1 MESIYV
7 KARTLPEA
15 WEQAVRECWEKGARF
30 RTQYDKPTDP
40 ESRDV
45 ACLIHVAEPFAEP
58 RIHKAF
64 PGGLEDL
71 EVYRAEVLYGVHDHW
86 IAPEEGKWE
95 YTYHERLRA
104 YKVPGLPEPIDQIAE
119 VVRMLKETPY
129 TRRAQAVTW
138 QAWND
143 LGIHDPA
150 CLQRMWFRVEE
161 APAGQGR
168 DGRADATL
176 RPCSAKPSASPCV
189 AGFAEQGATQGE
201 AESSA
206 SLRAYSAEAAASA
219 AKAGST
225 SRLNLVIH
233 IRSNDAFKAA
243 FMNMYAFT
251 ELQREVA
258 RQLGV
263 EPGEYVHVA
272 DSFHIYG
279 SYFAEFEGFLRLLE
293 KRPDRYYTTEF
304 ARPVFEDGA
313 RRVLAEADLP
323 AEARS
328 AIQKRLAELGSAEG

>member
-30 RTQYDKPTDP
+30 RTQYDKPDDP

-104 YKVPGLPEPIDQIAE
+104 YKVPGRAEPIDQIAE

-129 TRRAQAVTW
+129 TRRAQAVPW

-143 LGIHDPA
+143 LGIRDPA

-161 APAGQGR
+161 GR
-168 DGRADATL
+168 EGRAD
-176 RPCSAKPSASPCV
+176 
-189 AGFAEQGATQGE
+189 
-201 AESSA
+201 
-206 SLRAYSAEAAASA
+206 
-219 AKAGST
+219 
-225 SRLNLVIH
+225 RLNLAIH

-251 ELQREVA
+251 ELQREMA
-258 RQLGV
+258 REVGV

-279 SYFAEFEGFLRLLE
+279 SYFAEFEGFLRLLQ

-323 AEARS
+323 AEARE

>member
-1 MESIYV
+1 MRAAPKGSNENRDMESIYV

-30 RTQYDKPTDP
+30 RTQYDKPDDP

-104 YKVPGLPEPIDQIAE
+104 YKVPGREEPIDQIAE

-143 LGIHDPA
+143 LGIRDPA

-161 APAGQGR
+161 APNPNGAGGAGPAGQGR
-168 DGRADATL
+168 EGRA
-176 RPCSAKPSASPCV
+176 
-189 AGFAEQGATQGE
+189 
-201 AESSA
+201 
-206 SLRAYSAEAAASA
+206 
-219 AKAGST
+219 
-225 SRLNLVIH
+225 SRLNLAIH

-258 RQLGV
+258 RELGV

-293 KRPDRYYTTEF
+293 KRPDRYYTTAF

-328 AIQKRLAELGSAEG
+328 AVQKRLAELGSGSEE

>member
-30 RTQYDKPTDP
+30 RTQYDKPSDP

-45 ACLIHVAEPFAEP
+45 ACLIHVTEPFAEP

-104 YKVPGLPEPIDQIAE
+104 YKVPGRAEPIDQIAE

-138 QAWND
+138 QAWKD

-161 APAGQGR
+161 GR
-168 DGRADATL
+168 DGRED
-176 RPCSAKPSASPCV
+176 
-189 AGFAEQGATQGE
+189 
-201 AESSA
+201 
-206 SLRAYSAEAAASA
+206 
-219 AKAGST
+219 
-225 SRLNLVIH
+225 RLNLAIH

-258 RQLGV
+258 RELGV
-263 EPGEYVHVA
+263 GPGEYVHVA

-323 AEARS
+323 AEARA
-328 AIQKRLAELGSAEG
+328 AIQQRLAELGSAEG

>member
-1 MESIYV
+1 MESIYI

-30 RTQYDKPTDP
+30 RTQYDKPDDP

-104 YKVPGLPEPIDQIAE
+104 YKVPGRREPIDQIAA
-119 VVRMLKETPY
+119 VVRLLRETPY

-143 LGIHDPA
+143 LGIRDPA
-150 CLQRMWFRVEE
+150 CLQRMWFRIEE
-161 APAGQGR
+161 GR
-168 DGRADATL
+168 DGKPDATL
-176 RPCSAKPSASPCV
+176 RSSPD
-189 AGFAEQGATQGE
+189 
-201 AESSA
+201 ESG
-206 SLRAYSAEAAASA
+206 LR
-219 AKAGST
+219 ST
-225 SRLNLVIH
+225 SRLHLAIH

-258 RQLGV
+258 RELGV

-279 SYFAEFEGFLRLLE
+279 SYFGEFEGFLRLLQ

-304 ARPVFEDGA
+304 ARPVFADGA

-323 AEARS
+323 PAARD
-328 AIQKRLAELGSAEG
+328 AMERRLADLESAGEE

>member
-30 RTQYDKPTDP
+30 RTQYDKPDDP

-104 YKVPGLPEPIDQIAE
+104 YKVPGRAEPIDQIAE

-143 LGIHDPA
+143 LGIRDPA

-161 APAGQGR
+161 GR
-168 DGRADATL
+168 EGRAD
-176 RPCSAKPSASPCV
+176 
-189 AGFAEQGATQGE
+189 
-201 AESSA
+201 
-206 SLRAYSAEAAASA
+206 
-219 AKAGST
+219 
-225 SRLNLVIH
+225 RLNLAIH

-251 ELQREVA
+251 ELQREMA
-258 RQLGV
+258 REVGV

-279 SYFAEFEGFLRLLE
+279 SYFAEFEGFLRLLQ

-323 AEARS
+323 AEARE

>member
-1 MESIYV
+1 MESIYI

-15 WEQAVRECWEKGARF
+15 WERAVRECWEKGARF
-30 RTQYDKPTDP
+30 RTQYDKPDDP

-45 ACLIHVAEPFAEP
+45 ACLVHVTEPFAEP

-71 EVYRAEVLYGVHDHW
+71 EAYRAEVLYGVHDHW
-86 IAPEEGKWE
+86 IAPQEGKWE

-104 YKVPGLPEPIDQIAE
+104 YKVPGRPEPIDQIAE
-119 VVRMLKETPY
+119 VVRLLRETPY

-143 LGIHDPA
+143 LGIRDPA
-150 CLQRMWFRVEE
+150 CLQRMWFRIEE
-161 APAGQGR
+161 GR
-168 DGRADATL
+168 AGRADRMHLA
-176 RPCSAKPSASPCV
+176 
-189 AGFAEQGATQGE
+189 
-201 AESSA
+201 
-206 SLRAYSAEAAASA
+206 
-219 AKAGST
+219 
-225 SRLNLVIH
+225 IH

-251 ELQREVA
+251 ELQRAVA
-258 RQLGV
+258 RELGV

-279 SYFAEFEGFLRLLE
+279 SYFGEFEGFLRLLE

-304 ARPVFEDGA
+304 ARPVFADGA
-313 RRVLAEADLP
+313 RRVLAEKDLP
-323 AEARS
+323 AAARS
-328 AIQKRLAELGSAEG
+328 AMEKRLAELESAGEE

>member
-1 MESIYV
+1 MESIYI

-15 WEQAVRECWEKGARF
+15 WERAVRECWEKGARF
-30 RTQYDKPTDP
+30 RTQYDKPGDP

-104 YKVPGLPEPIDQIAE
+104 YKVPGRREPIDQIAA
-119 VVRMLKETPY
+119 VVRLLRETPY

-143 LGIHDPA
+143 LGIRDPA
-150 CLQRMWFRVEE
+150 CLQRMWFRIEE
-161 APAGQGR
+161 GR
-168 DGRADATL
+168 DGKPDATL
-176 RPCSAKPSASPCV
+176 R
-189 AGFAEQGATQGE
+189 
-201 AESSA
+201 SSA
-206 SLRAYSAEAAASA
+206 SLR
-219 AKAGST
+219 ST
-225 SRLNLVIH
+225 SRLNLAIH

-258 RQLGV
+258 REVGV

-279 SYFAEFEGFLRLLE
+279 SYFGEFEGFLRLLE

-304 ARPVFEDGA
+304 ARPVFADGA
-313 RRVLAEADLP
+313 RRVLGEADLP
-323 AEARS
+323 PAARD
-328 AIQKRLAELGSAEG
+328 AMERRLADLESAGEE

>member
-1 MESIYV
+1 MESIYI

-30 RTQYDKPTDP
+30 RTQYDKPDDP

-104 YKVPGLPEPIDQIAE
+104 YKVPGRPEPIDQIAE
-119 VVRMLKETPY
+119 VVRLLRETPY

-143 LGIHDPA
+143 LGIRDPA
-150 CLQRMWFRVEE
+150 CLQRMWFRIEE
-161 APAGQGR
+161 GR
-168 DGRADATL
+168 DGKPDATL
-176 RPCSAKPSASPCV
+176 RSSPD
-189 AGFAEQGATQGE
+189 
-201 AESSA
+201 ESG
-206 SLRAYSAEAAASA
+206 LR
-219 AKAGST
+219 ST
-225 SRLNLVIH
+225 SRLHLAIH

-258 RQLGV
+258 RELGV

-279 SYFAEFEGFLRLLE
+279 SYFGEFEGFLRLLQ

-304 ARPVFEDGA
+304 ARPVFADGA
-313 RRVLAEADLP
+313 RRVLGEADLP
-323 AEARS
+323 PAARD
-328 AIQKRLAELGSAEG
+328 AMERRLADLESAGEE

>member
-7 KARTLPEA
+7 RARTLPEA

-30 RTQYDKPTDP
+30 RTQYDKPSDP

-104 YKVPGLPEPIDQIAE
+104 YKVPGREEPIDQIAE

-143 LGIHDPA
+143 LGIRDPA

-161 APAGQGR
+161 APNPNGAGGAGPAGQGR
-168 DGRADATL
+168 EGRA
-176 RPCSAKPSASPCV
+176 
-189 AGFAEQGATQGE
+189 
-201 AESSA
+201 
-206 SLRAYSAEAAASA
+206 
-219 AKAGST
+219 
-225 SRLNLVIH
+225 SRLNLAIH

-258 RQLGV
+258 RELGV

-279 SYFAEFEGFLRLLE
+279 SYFAEFEGFLRLVE
-293 KRPDRYYTTEF
+293 KRPDRYYTTAF

-328 AIQKRLAELGSAEG
+328 AVQKRLAELGSGSEE

>member
-1 MESIYV
+1 MESIYI

-30 RTQYDKPTDP
+30 RTQYDKPDDP

-104 YKVPGLPEPIDQIAE
+104 YKVPGRPEPIDQIAE
-119 VVRMLKETPY
+119 VVRLLRETPY

-143 LGIHDPA
+143 LGIRDPA
-150 CLQRMWFRVEE
+150 CLQRMWFRIEE
-161 APAGQGR
+161 GR
-168 DGRADATL
+168 DGKPDATL
-176 RPCSAKPSASPCV
+176 RSSPD
-189 AGFAEQGATQGE
+189 
-201 AESSA
+201 ESG
-206 SLRAYSAEAAASA
+206 LR
-219 AKAGST
+219 ST
-225 SRLNLVIH
+225 SRLHLAIH

-251 ELQREVA
+251 ELQQEVA
-258 RQLGV
+258 RELGV

-279 SYFAEFEGFLRLLE
+279 SYFGEFEGFLRLLQ

-304 ARPVFEDGA
+304 ARPVFADG
-313 RRVLAEADLP
+313 
-323 AEARS
+323 
-328 AIQKRLAELGSAEG
+328 

>member
-1 MESIYV
+1 MKSIRV
-7 KARTLPEA
+7 EARTLPEA
-15 WEQAVRECWEKGARF
+15 WETAVCRCWQEGARF
-30 RTQYDKPTDP
+30 KTQYDKPGDP

-45 ACLIHVAEPFAEP
+45 ACMIHVTEPFAEP

-95 YTYHERLRA
+95 YTYHERLFA
-104 YKVPGLPEPIDQIAE
+104 YKVPGRQPIDQIAE
-119 VVRMLKETPY
+119 VVRLLRETPH

-138 QAWND
+138 QAWQD

-161 APAGQGR
+161 G
-168 DGRADATL
+168 
-176 RPCSAKPSASPCV
+176 
-189 AGFAEQGATQGE
+189 
-201 AESSA
+201 
-206 SLRAYSAEAAASA
+206 
-219 AKAGST
+219 
-225 SRLNLVIH
+225 RLNLVIH

-243 FMNMYAFT
+243 FMNMFAFT

-258 RQLGV
+258 GTLGV
-263 EPGEYVHVA
+263 GLGEYMHVA

-279 SYFAEFEGFLRLLE
+279 SYFKEFEGFL
-293 KRPDRYYTTEF
+293 KMIGARPDRYFTSEF

-313 RRVLAEADLP
+313 RRLLAEKDLP
-323 AEARS
+323 AGMRAVVEARL
-328 AIQKRLAELGSAEG
+328 ARLASEDA

>member
-30 RTQYDKPTDP
+30 RTQYDKPDDP

-104 YKVPGLPEPIDQIAE
+104 YKVPGRAEPIDQIAE

-143 LGIHDPA
+143 LGIRDPA

-161 APAGQGR
+161 GREGAP
-168 DGRADATL
+168 D
-176 RPCSAKPSASPCV
+176 
-189 AGFAEQGATQGE
+189 
-201 AESSA
+201 
-206 SLRAYSAEAAASA
+206 
-219 AKAGST
+219 
-225 SRLNLVIH
+225 RLNLAIH

-251 ELQREVA
+251 ELQREMA
-258 RQLGV
+258 RELGV